1 MRRVASGFS
10 PPIVIDPTSG
20 KSLHSQ
26 IYDAYRTAILK
37 HKLQP
42 GQQVPST
49 RVLALE
55 LGISRI
61 PVLNAYAQLQAEGY
75 FESPTRGGT
84 FICRRLPEQLTGCEP
99 PHLRR
104 NSIGSGERNVS
115 RRSALMPSFHLAPWI
130 QERGAFCVGQVA
142 ADTFP
147 SKVWSSLVTRHCR
160 DMSTRSLNFS
170 SPMGLE
176 RFRKVIAEYVRAVRG
191 VNCDERQIL
200 VVSGSQQALELSAH
214 VLLDAGDS
222 VWFEEPGYWLARR
235 AFALAG
241 CQIVPVPVDNEG
253 LEINAGIR
261 QCREARLAYVTPSHQ
276 FPLGTTMS
284 VARRMQLLDW
294 AQSSGSWII
303 EDDYDSEY
311 RYEGTLIPSLQGLDA
326 NSRVIYVGTFSKI
339 LFPSLRVGYLVVPP
353 DLVDRFVATRIA
365 MDMYPPQ
372 LYQAVL
378 ADFIGDGHL
387 ARHTRRMRLIY
398 GEKLNLVPVWKYSVK
413 KPACT

>member
-1 MRRVASGFS
+1 
-10 PPIVIDPTSG
+10 
-20 KSLHSQ
+20 
-26 IYDAYRTAILK
+26 
-37 HKLQP
+37 
-42 GQQVPST
+42 
-49 RVLALE
+49 
-55 LGISRI
+55 
-61 PVLNAYAQLQAEGY
+61 
-75 FESPTRGGT
+75 
-84 FICRRLPEQLTGCEP
+84 
-99 PHLRR
+99 
-104 NSIGSGERNVS
+104 
-115 RRSALMPSFHLAPWI
+115 
-130 QERGAFCVGQVA
+130 
-142 ADTFP
+142 
-147 SKVWSSLVTRHCR
+147 
-160 DMSTRSLNFS
+160 
-170 SPMGLE
+170 MGLE

-398 GEKLNLVPVWKYSVK
+398 GEKREILVDALESEFGSSLEILGEEAGMHLVAAIPPTLNDREIAMNAARQNLWLWPLSPMYQGKSPRQGFILGFGSA
-413 KPACT
+413 PANEILPAVRRLPAFLRAVA